1 MVKAGKPLAVKIP
14 FQSRLPVQ
22 ATWWKDGAQV
32 DGGRG
37 GGAQVALGDGFTR
50 LCLPS
55 ASRKDRGQYSV
66 TLRSKGGSVQAE
78 LTLQVIGEAQPPP
91 GPRGRGSPA
100 PPPACTRWG
109 PNPLPCPR
117 PTLRPGGRQGR
128 AGRGGLA
135 VCCCSGPCEGCGGDG
150 GPAWRGAGTARP
162 LPAAASGAGLG
173 PRPSASPPTPGVC
186 VPGVGTGAPRGP
198 AEAPRLP

>member
-78 LTLQVIGEAQPPP
+78 LALQVIGEAQPPP

-100 PPPACTRWG
+100 PPPPAHVGARTPSPAPVPPSDRAG
-109 PNPLPCPR
+109 DR
-117 PTLRPGGRQGR
+117 AGPGGGPGCLLLLR
-128 AGRGGLA
+128 AL
-135 VCCCSGPCEGCGGDG
+135 
-150 GPAWRGAGTARP
+150 
-162 LPAAASGAGLG
+162 
-173 PRPSASPPTPGVC
+173 
-186 VPGVGTGAPRGP
+186 
-198 AEAPRLP
+198 